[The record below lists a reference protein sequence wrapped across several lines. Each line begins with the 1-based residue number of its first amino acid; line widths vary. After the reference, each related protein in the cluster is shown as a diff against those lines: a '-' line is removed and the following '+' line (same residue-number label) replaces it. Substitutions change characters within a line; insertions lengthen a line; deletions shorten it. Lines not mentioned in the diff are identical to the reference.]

1 MEEASKKSLQSLFEG
16 IEDPR
21 IDRTKRHQL
30 LDIILIAILAV
41 LCGAEGWVDIEAF
54 GKAKEEWLKT
64 FLELPNGIPSHD
76 TFGRVFARI
85 DPQQFGQC
93 FLSWV
98 QSLNEK
104 ISGVVAIDGKTLR
117 RSHDRAKGKKA
128 LHLVSAWASE
138 ARLVLGQVAVDEK
151 SNEITAIPELLQLL
165 LLEGCIVTLDAMG
178 TQRAIAAQIIE
189 QKGDYVLA
197 LKENQ
202 GTLYENV
209 EDTFRLAQQEQFR
222 GIEAHFQQSVEKAH
236 GRLEIRK
243 HWVIDDLEHLS
254 YLNEDG
260 KWKGL
265 QAIGMVQSERRIG
278 QQVENKTRYYLL
290 SFGGEVDRFAS
301 SVRSHWGI
309 ENGVHWVLDVA
320 FRQDES
326 RIRRGH
332 ADHNFAVLRHLALN
346 LLRQEKSTKLGI
358 KAKRLKAGWSQQYL
372 FQVLDGLT

>member
-1 MEEASKKSLQSLFEG
+1 MEEASKKSLQSIFEV

-21 IDRTKRHQL
+21 VDRTKHHQL
-30 LDIILIAILAV
+30 LDIILIAILGV
-41 LCGAEGWVDIEAF
+41 ICGAEGWVDIEAF
-54 GKAKEEWLKT
+54 GKAKEEWLKA

-85 DPQQFGQC
+85 DPQRFEQC
-93 FLSWV
+93 FLNWV
-98 QSLNEK
+98 HSLNEQ

-138 ARLVLGQVAVDEK
+138 ASLVLGQIAVDEK
-151 SNEITAIPELLQLL
+151 SNEITAIPQLLDLL
-165 LLEGCIVTLDAMG
+165 LLEGCIVTIDAMG

-202 GTLYENV
+202 GNLYENV
-209 EDTFRLAQQEQFR
+209 ADTFRLAQREQFR
-222 GIEAHFQQSVEKAH
+222 DVASQFEQRVEKGH

-243 HWVIDDLEHLS
+243 HWIIDDLEHLS
-254 YLNEDG
+254 YLDEEG

-265 QAIGMVQSERRIG
+265 QAIGMVQSERHIG
-278 QQVENKTRYYLL
+278 QQVERKTRYYLL
-290 SFGGEVDRFAS
+290 SFGGDVQRFAA

-309 ENGVHWVLDVA
+309 ENRVHWVLDVA
-320 FRQDES
+320 FREDES
-326 RIRRGH
+326 RIRSGY

-346 LLRQEKSTKLGI
+346 LLRQEKTAKLGI

-372 FQVLDGLT
+372 LHVLDGLN

>member
-1 MEEASKKSLQSLFEG
+1 MVLPLTIALAASLRASMRSNLS
-16 IEDPR
+16 
-21 IDRTKRHQL
+21 
-30 LDIILIAILAV
+30 
-41 LCGAEGWVDIEAF
+41 
-54 GKAKEEWLKT
+54 
-64 FLELPNGIPSHD
+64 S
-76 TFGRVFARI
+76 VFA
-85 DPQQFGQC
+85 
-93 FLSWV
+93 SSV

-128 LHLVSAWASE
+128 LHLVSAWATE

-165 LLEGCIVTLDAMG
+165 LLEGCIVTIDAMG

-202 GTLYENV
+202 GSLYENV
-209 EDTFRLAQQEQFR
+209 EDTFRLAQHEQFR
-222 GIEAHFQQSVEKAH
+222 GIAAHFQQSVEKAH

-243 HWVIDDLEHLS
+243 HWLIDDLEHLS
-254 YLNEDG
+254 YLNEEG

-278 QQVENKTRYYLL
+278 EQVEYKTRYYLL
-290 SFGGEVDRFAS
+290 SFAGEGQRFAS

-309 ENGVHWVLDVA
+309 ENSVHWVLDVA

-326 RIRRGH
+326 RISSCY
-332 ADHNFAVLRHLALN
+332 AD
-346 LLRQEKSTKLGI
+346 
-358 KAKRLKAGWSQQYL
+358 
-372 FQVLDGLT
+372 D